1 MRDRRYIQ
9 VGLTGCPVPEHRESE
24 DSNAIGLTDNI
35 AVTRSRNQPTFKVIG
50 GQINGKRTP
59 TARRDDIAATA

>member
-1 MRDRRYIQ
+1 MQ
-9 VGLTGCPVPEHRESE
+9 VGLTGCRVYPHRESE
-24 DSNAIGLTDNI
+24 RTNVIKLTNNI
-35 AVTRSRNQPTFKVIG
+35 SVPRSRNQSTLKVIG